1 MASEI
6 EGLYDN
12 KISKGK
18 GLYRQISKKE
28 KEKKSE
34 LIRNKFSF
42 ISSFRDSAI
51 YIFGSYFLYTSRP

>member
-1 MASEI
+1 MAYCMAFEI

-18 GLYRQISKKE
+18 KGYAVKYPKRKGE
-28 KEKKSE
+28 KRKKSE

-42 ISSFRDSAI
+42 ISSFRDS
-51 YIFGSYFLYTSRP
+51 